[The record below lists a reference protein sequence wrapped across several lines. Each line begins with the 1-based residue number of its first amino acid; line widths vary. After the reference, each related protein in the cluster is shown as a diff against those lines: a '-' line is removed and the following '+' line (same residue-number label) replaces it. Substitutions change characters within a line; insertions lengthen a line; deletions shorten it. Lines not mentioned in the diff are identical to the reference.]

1 MASLRSA
8 ELAVMVGSEHASRD
22 FAHVRSLLA
31 LLAWDTD
38 PGIELLEA
46 G

>member
-1 MASLRSA
+1 MALLRPA
-8 ELAVMVGSEHASRD
+8 ELAVIVGSEHTSCH
-22 FAHVRSLLA
+22 FGHVRPLLA

>member
-1 MASLRSA
+1 
-8 ELAVMVGSEHASRD
+8 MVGSEDASCH
-22 FAHVRSLLA
+22 FAHVRPLLA

-38 PGIELLEA
+38 PGIELLET